1 MAYLRFFVGFRILF
15 IAAISVISVP
25 SVFAA
30 TVYRCVGVDDV
41 PVFSET
47 KVSGLQCKPV
57 AETKL
62 YDHAKTSITA
72 PNLPVPERTEPTQK
86 TTSSSPVV
94 NSKTSDNEI
103 KFLRKGYT
111 TIYTWLD
118 ANDVRNSSSSKPRGV
133 ANVQTKRVEYDIFS
147 IPSCYACKATASVN
161 FGNVKLNLQAFANEI
176 QRSAQKY
183 GVDEAIVRAIIHA
196 ESAFRPHVVSPKNA
210 QGLMQLIP
218 ATAKRFGVRDAFN
231 PAQNIEGGVQY
242 LAFLLK
248 RYNNDLTLTA
258 AAYNAGEGAVA
269 RYKGVPPY
277 KETKNYVVRVGQ
289 LADRYQKALK
299 SR

>member
-1 MAYLRFFVGFRILF
+1 MRFKTFF
-15 IAAISVISVP
+15 IAVVSVVSAP
-25 SVFAA
+25 NAFSA
-30 TVYRCVGVDDV
+30 TVYRCVGADEV

-47 KVSGLQCKPV
+47 KVPGLQCKPV

-62 YDHAKTSITA
+62 FDHAKTSITA
-72 PNLPVPERTEPTQK
+72 PNLQAAEKAEPAQK
-86 TTSSSPVV
+86 TTAASPVA

-103 KFLRKGYT
+103 KFLRMGYST
-111 TIYTWLD
+111 TYTWVD
-118 ANDVRNSSSSKPRGV
+118 ANDVRHYASSKPRGV
-133 ANVQTKRVEYDIFS
+133 ANVQTKRTEYPIFS

-176 QRSAQKY
+176 RRSAQKY

-196 ESAFRPHVVSPKNA
+196 ESAYRPHVVSPKNA

-218 ATAKRFGVRDAFN
+218 ATAKRFGVKDAFD

-277 KETKNYVVRVGQ
+277 KETKNYVIRVGQ
-289 LADRYQKALK
+289 LADRYRKALK
-299 SR
+299 SG